1 MEPSITIV
9 FVVYNRR
16 DELRTS
22 LRKMLLESDYD
33 GEIDAIV
40 IDNASHDGSADMVR
54 EEFPEVEVIQRE
66 ENIGAP
72 AWNEGFAKARGDW
85 VLISDDDCY
94 LPPDGFRKAMAAA
107 REHEADLVSFRVV
120 STYDPELVFTDNY
133 RTGLFSFWGCSTLFR
148 RRVIQ
153 ELGGYDPELFI
164 WANELELTM
173 RFYDRGYRHLHLP
186 EVAAQHMKAP
196 SGAEWFKIDERGYR
210 INARH
215 WAYIA
220 GKLLQRGDSV
230 GALLALLGH
239 VVRDALRDDT
249 LALKA
254 IPDTFAGFAHGLRL
268 RQPVRPKVSRFYR
281 RNFITFASP
290 WWLMRSPGE
299 LLRGLPAEIAR
310 GDVRKGRRPKGI
322 GRREAYFEQR
332 AELYPRRETGVLQ
345 L

>member
-16 DELRTS
+16 EELRTS
-22 LRKMLLESDYD
+22 LRKMLVESDYG

-40 IDNASHDGSADMVR
+40 VDNASEDGSADMVR
-54 EEFPEVEVIQRE
+54 EEFPDVEVIQRG

-72 AWNEGFAKARGDW
+72 AWNDGFARARGDW

-94 LPPDGFRKAMAAA
+94 LPADGFRRAMEAAA
-107 REHEADLVSFRVV
+107 EHNADLVSFRVV
-120 STYDPELVFTDNY
+120 STYDPNLVFTDNY

-148 RRVIQ
+148 REVIQ

-186 EVAAQHMKAP
+186 TVAAQHMKAP
-196 SGAEWFKIDERGYR
+196 STDEWFKIDERGYR

-220 GKLLQRGDSV
+220 GKLLQPRDSL
-230 GALLALLGH
+230 GALVALLGH
-239 VVRDALRDDT
+239 VVRDAVRDDV

-254 IPDTFAGFAHGLRL
+254 IGDTFAGYAHGLRL
-268 RQPVRPKVSRFYR
+268 RQPVRRKVSRFYR

-290 WWLMRSPGE
+290 WWLMRSPAR
-299 LLRGLPAEIAR
+299 LLRDLPGEVVR
-310 GDVRKGRRPKGI
+310 GRLRKGRRPQGV
-322 GRREAYFEQR
+322 GRREKYFEER
-332 AELYPRRETGVLQ
+332 SELYPLRETGVLQ